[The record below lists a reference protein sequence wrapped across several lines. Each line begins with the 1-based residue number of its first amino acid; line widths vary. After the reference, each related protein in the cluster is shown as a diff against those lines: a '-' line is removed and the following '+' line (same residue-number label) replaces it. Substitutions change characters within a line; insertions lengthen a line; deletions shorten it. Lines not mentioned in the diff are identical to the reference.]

1 MIQLNL
7 LTNSKRCTDLENKF
21 MDARGTGKL
30 ETSEGH
36 VHTIENRY
44 QQGQLYSTWNSTQ
57 CYVPT
62 WMVGGLRENRYMYM
76 YG

>member
-7 LTNSKRCTDLENKF
+7 LTNSKRCTDLDNKF

-36 VHTIENRY
+36 AHTIENGY
-44 QQGQLYSTWNSTQ
+44 QQGLLYSTWNSTR

-62 WMVGGLRENRYMYM
+62 WMVGGLRENPYMYM